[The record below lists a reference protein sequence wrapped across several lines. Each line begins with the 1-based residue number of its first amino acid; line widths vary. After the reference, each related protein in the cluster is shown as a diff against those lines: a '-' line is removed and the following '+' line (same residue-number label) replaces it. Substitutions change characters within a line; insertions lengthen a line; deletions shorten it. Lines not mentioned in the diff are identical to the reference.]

1 MDVPVALESHE
12 IQALTTAGTPAV
24 PTTAPRDPG
33 YAFLKV
39 QMGGPCPP
47 VRGGRQRMSMSPGS
61 PFAGELPD
69 TAGRPGDYGHYD
81 SGLRAG
87 LARAGAR
94 QQNPHHLHVLPTWAT
109 KESGQYV
116 YKKELCQ
123 RTSLSCPLL
132 GRAGAHLPPA
142 QEFSLPLGSSSCDAA
157 SPALSWQGG
166 HTQKQSLCGWRASPT
181 SLQPLKADAR
191 VGMYGHTPRACVRM
205 DPRMHICVCAAATY
219 CTHVYLCMYTHVCA
233 GRTWTRVC
241 AVGMSYMFT
250 CACTLTH
257 VRDAR
262 GPVCAACVCV

>member
-69 TAGRPGDYGHYD
+69 TAGQPGDCGHYD

-109 KESGQYV
+109 KESSQYV
-116 YKKELCQ
+116 YRKKLCQ

-132 GRAGAHLPPA
+132 GRAGAHLPPT
-142 QEFSLPLGSSSCDAA
+142 QEFSLPLGSPSCDAA

-166 HTQKQSLCGWRASPT
+166 HIQKQSLCGRRASPT

-205 DPRMHICVCAAATY
+205 DPCMHIYPCVC
-219 CTHVYLCMYTHVCA
+219 CGHVLHACLPLHVH
-233 GRTWTRVC
+233 
-241 AVGMSYMFT
+241 S
-250 CACTLTH
+250 
-257 VRDAR
+257 
-262 GPVCAACVCV
+262 CVCGTHMDPCALRA